1 MIAGYNDHIY
11 VGAETADGVE
21 EMRKVV
27 RRQLNHGGADWIK
40 LYADYSRYQGLYAP
54 LFTEP

>member
-1 MIAGYNDHIY
+1 MAGYNDHIY

-40 LYADYSRYQGLYAP
+40 LYADYSR
-54 LFTEP
+54 